1 MLKLKGRWPPPC
13 AAPAWQ
19 GPAPPWSW
27 ECPAAPTPQPF
38 STALYHLRETLGF
51 SLHVAHLNHDFRG
64 EEADEDARFVET
76 MAQELGLPFSVA
88 KQDPIAYQR
97 EHRISSF
104 EQGAREMRYRFLA
117 DVAHGVGAPA
127 VAVGHTS
134 DDLAETVLLHIMR
147 GAGLHGLRGMSE
159 TAPWPWPAGLDT
171 PIIFRPLLETAK
183 AETVEYC
190 NELGR
195 SYRQDS
201 GNLLFKFTRNRVR
214 QQLLPL
220 MAEEFNPRVQ
230 DALVRLASSASL
242 DLDYMESELERAW
255 KELTVPGASAHEA
268 SGQAPAATLLRRA
281 FDGLHPA
288 LKRLALRRAYVAVKG
303 DARRLG
309 ETHLRT
315 MIDFASPHRSVGS
328 LDLPEG
334 ISLRLS
340 TDEISFSRAATTA
353 DCPFP
358 ELQGSQLQ
366 LPDGIKD
373 YNVVHFIGE
382 WQVIFEPLQSSEIP
396 DLRQPDNFT
405 AYFGQAVLNSSLEI
419 RKRTEGDRFQPLGM
433 VQTKRL
439 HNFFI
444 DEKVPREWRDRVPLL
459 VGDQK
464 IAWVVGYRIAEWAKV
479 PEDRT
484 PDTPVLRVRFTRIS
498 E

>member
-1 MLKLKGRWPPPC
+1 
-13 AAPAWQ
+13 
-19 GPAPPWSW
+19 
-27 ECPAAPTPQPF
+27 
-38 STALYHLRETLGF
+38 
-51 SLHVAHLNHDFRG
+51 
-64 EEADEDARFVET
+64 
-76 MAQELGLPFSVA
+76 
-88 KQDPIAYQR
+88 
-97 EHRISSF
+97 
-104 EQGAREMRYRFLA
+104 
-117 DVAHGVGAPA
+117 
-127 VAVGHTS
+127 
-134 DDLAETVLLHIMR
+134 
-147 GAGLHGLRGMSE
+147 
-159 TAPWPWPAGLDT
+159 
-171 PIIFRPLLETAK
+171 
-183 AETVEYC
+183 
-190 NELGR
+190 
-195 SYRQDS
+195 
-201 GNLLFKFTRNRVR
+201 
-214 QQLLPL
+214 

-268 SGQAPAATLLRRA
+268 SGQGPAATLLRRA

-288 LKRLALRRAYVAVKG
+288 LKRLALRRAYAAVKG

-328 LDLPEG
+328 LNLPEG

-358 ELQGSQLQ
+358 ELPDFQLQ
-366 LPDGIKD
+366 LRDGIKD
-373 YNVVHFIGE
+373 YNAVHFIGE

-396 DLRQPDNFT
+396 DLRQPDDFT

-459 VGDQK
+459 VGDQENRLGSGLSHRRMGK
-464 IAWVVGYRIAEWAKV
+464 SARRKDSRYSGPASPLHPHKRINQLV
-479 PEDRT
+479 YY
-484 PDTPVLRVRFTRIS
+484 
-498 E
+498 